1 MASLQDQFL
10 KSGLV
15 DKKRVK
21 KVNQEK
27 RKQNK
32 KLPKLAKGQVRVD
45 QNKERVKEVLAE
57 RNAKDREMNK
67 QKQLKADKKAIQAQI
82 IQLIKAHAIEDDR
95 GQVSYQFT
103 DGNVIQKIYVSE
115 VIQKQLSK
123 GIVAI
128 ARLEDSYE
136 VVPKIVAEKI
146 SQRDD
151 TSIVVLN
158 DNTSSE
164 LDEDDPYADY
174 QIPDDLMW

>member
-151 TSIVVLN
+151 SSIVVLN
-158 DNTSSE
+158 DNISSE
-164 LDEDDPYADY
+164 
-174 QIPDDLMW
+174 